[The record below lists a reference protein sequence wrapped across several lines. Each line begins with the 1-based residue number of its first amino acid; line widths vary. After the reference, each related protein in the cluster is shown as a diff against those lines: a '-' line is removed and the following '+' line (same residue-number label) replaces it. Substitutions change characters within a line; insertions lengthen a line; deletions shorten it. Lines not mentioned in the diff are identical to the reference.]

1 MMHPTALYNTLRET
15 LVYLEVGGSHTLKA
29 FDLSVAHYDLLRLL
43 STAQGQRM
51 GVLVD
56 RLLSDNSKMTRMVD
70 QLEARGLAQRRQD
83 AEDRRAWQVYLTDAG
98 AELRAQAVEAHD
110 RYLEQIFAA
119 LSEEQKQI
127 FGDLLAQVRRQA
139 QSILEE

>member
-1 MMHPTALYNTLRET
+1 MQTPALYNTLRET
-15 LVYLEVGGSHTLKA
+15 LVYLEVGGSHTLQA

-70 QLEARGLAQRRQD
+70 QLEARGLAQRRRD
-83 AEDRRAWQVYLTDAG
+83 EDDRRAMQVYLTPAG
-98 AELRAQAVEAHD
+98 AELRTQAVEAHD
-110 RYLEQIFAA
+110 RYLQQVFGV
-119 LSEEQKQI
+119 LSEEQQPI
-127 FGDLLAQVRRQA
+127 FGELLAQVRWQA